1 MLILLTSEADFVR
14 GFSVQQ
20 SGHPARVPRLGAI
33 ERELDELHRVEEGV
47 IAAALATKEPVHRS
61 PSAPSAAVLDLR
73 IADRV
78 SRAADP
84 KPTATL
90 HIYCDA
96 QCSPDRYDAVSRGRA
111 RQ

>member
-1 MLILLTSEADFVR
+1 MR
-14 GFSVQQ
+14 GFSIQQ
-20 SGHPARVPRLGAI
+20 SGHSARAPRIAAL
-33 ERELDELHRVEEGV
+33 ERELDELQSVEEAL
-47 IAAALATKEPVHRS
+47 IAAALATGEPVHRS
-61 PSAPSAAVLDLR
+61 PSAPSAPSAAVLDVR

-90 HIYCDA
+90 HICCDA